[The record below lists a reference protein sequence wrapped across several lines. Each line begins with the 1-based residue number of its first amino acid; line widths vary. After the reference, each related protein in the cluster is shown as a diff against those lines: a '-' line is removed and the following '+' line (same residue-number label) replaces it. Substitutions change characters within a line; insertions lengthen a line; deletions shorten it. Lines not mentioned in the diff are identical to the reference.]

1 MSTLQKSETQR
12 QKRRYT
18 MSAAALAARS
28 AGGVATARVRP
39 PAQPRQWATVV
50 VPLATR
56 ATAEDLRA
64 PGEPLWRPIARALE
78 SAENLKNREK
88 TDPSA

>member
-1 MSTLQKSETQR
+1 MSTIQKSETQR

-28 AGGVATARVRP
+28 AGGRATARVRP
-39 PAQPRQWATVV
+39 PQPRQWATVV

-78 SAENLKNREK
+78 SAKNLKNREK

>member
-1 MSTLQKSETQR
+1 MKKSDTQR
-12 QKRRYT
+12 PKRRYT
-18 MSAAALAARS
+18 MSPAALDARS
-28 AGGVATARVRP
+28 AGGMATARVRP
-39 PAQPRQWATVV
+39 AQPRKWATVV

-78 SAENLKNREK
+78 EAENLKNREK